1 MHNAKKHKTVS
12 NTACSKLLP
21 FVIFIRIKCDLL
33 RKPINFISLKGIS
46 KLEVTVKNMNIE
58 TPCCL
63 QGAIFFR
70 TTINGK
76 TAMHKVKTL

>member
-1 MHNAKKHKTVS
+1 MHSAKNIKLLVIQPVA
-12 NTACSKLLP
+12 NDYLLP
-21 FVIFIRIKCDLL
+21 FLCRIKCDLL
-33 RKPINFISLKGIS
+33 RKPINFISLKGTS
-46 KLEVTVKNMNIE
+46 KLEVTVKNMSIA

-76 TAMHKVKTL
+76 TATHKVKTL